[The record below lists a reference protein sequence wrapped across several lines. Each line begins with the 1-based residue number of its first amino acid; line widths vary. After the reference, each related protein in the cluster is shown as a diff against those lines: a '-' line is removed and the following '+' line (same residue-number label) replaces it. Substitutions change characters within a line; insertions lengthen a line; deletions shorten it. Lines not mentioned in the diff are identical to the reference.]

1 MVNPPR
7 LKTMQTIPVDKQ
19 PVIVT
24 VPEGTVARYDEASN
38 EVEELL
44 GRSPGSEFLMSLAVE
59 HADPFELS
67 ILFLG
72 EIIAHFGKR

>member
-1 MVNPPR
+1 MVNQPP
-7 LKTMQTIPVDKQ
+7 LKTMQTIPVEKQ

-44 GRSPGSEFLMSLAVE
+44 GLTPGSEFLMSLA
-59 HADPFELS
+59 DPFELS
-67 ILFLG
+67 NVFLG

>member
-1 MVNPPR
+1 MVNQPP
-7 LKTMQTIPVDKQ
+7 LKTMQTIPVEKQ

-44 GRSPGSEFLMSLAVE
+44 GLTPGSEFLMSLAVE

-67 ILFLG
+67 NVFLG
-72 EIIAHFGKR
+72 EIVAHFGKR

>member
-1 MVNPPR
+1 MVNRPPP
-7 LKTMQTIPVDKQ
+7 KTMQTIPVEKR

-44 GRSPGSEFLMSLAVE
+44 GLTPGPEFLMSLAVE
-59 HADPFELS
+59 HQDPFELS
-67 ILFLG
+67 NVFLG

>member
-1 MVNPPR
+1 
-7 LKTMQTIPVDKQ
+7 MQTTSIEKQ
-19 PVIVT
+19 PAIVT
-24 VPEGTVARYDEASN
+24 VPEETVARYNEASN

-59 HADPFELS
+59 HGDPFELAT
-67 ILFLG
+67 LFLG

>member
-44 GRSPGSEFLMSLAVE
+44 GLTPGSEFLMSLAVE
-59 HADPFELS
+59 HEDPFELS
-67 ILFLG
+67 TLFLG

>member
-1 MVNPPR
+1 
-7 LKTMQTIPVDKQ
+7 MQTIPIEKQ
-19 PVIVT
+19 PAIVT

-44 GRSPGSEFLMSLAVE
+44 GLTPGSEFLMSLAVE

>member
-24 VPEGTVARYDEASN
+24 VPEGTVARYEEASN

-44 GRSPGSEFLMSLAVE
+44 GLTPGSEFLMSLAVE
-59 HADPFELS
+59 HEDPFELS
-67 ILFLG
+67 NLFLG